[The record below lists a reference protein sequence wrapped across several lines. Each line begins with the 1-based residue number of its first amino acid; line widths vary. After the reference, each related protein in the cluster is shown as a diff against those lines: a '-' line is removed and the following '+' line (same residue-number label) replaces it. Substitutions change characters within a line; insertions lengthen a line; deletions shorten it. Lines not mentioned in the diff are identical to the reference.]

1 MSWNVGLFQHIIQK
15 KSYGRALCAKQAR
28 IERRRFMNNENKIT
42 VEYCS
47 KCKFMMRSAW
57 IAQELLQTFEGDVDE
72 AALRPSEVPGIW
84 RIYANGQQV
93 WDRKTERGLPEMK
106 DLKRRVRDIIAPDK
120 DLGHAETVEPVP
132 ET

>member
-1 MSWNVGLFQHIIQK
+1 MEKRSV
-15 KSYGRALCAKQAR
+15 
-28 IERRRFMNNENKIT
+28 T

-57 IAQELLQTFEGDVDE
+57 IAQELLQTFEGDIDE
-72 AALRPSEVPGIW
+72 AVLKPSEVPGIW

-93 WDRKTERGLPEMK
+93 WDRKTERGLPELK
-106 DLKRRVRDIIAPDK
+106 DLKRRVRDVIAPGK
-120 DLGHAETVEPVP
+120 DLGHAETVEPQA

>member
-1 MSWNVGLFQHIIQK
+1 MGKRSV
-15 KSYGRALCAKQAR
+15 
-28 IERRRFMNNENKIT
+28 T
-42 VEYCS
+42 VEYCT

-57 IAQELLQTFEGDVDE
+57 IAQELLQSFEGDIDE
-72 AALRPSEVPGIW
+72 AVLKPCEIPGIW
-84 RIYANGQQV
+84 RIYANDQQV

-120 DLGHAETVEPVP
+120 NLGHAENVEPSP